1 MLEDGDGASGA
12 MSAGSTEGPAPRP
25 RDDKAAAQCASR
37 RSARHGT
44 LILVALGAL
53 VLASTLA
60 SLMLGRYP
68 ITPIEAV
75 GMLANLALP
84 IDSFWTSQQETL
96 FFQVR
101 LPRIAL
107 ALMVGCSLATAG
119 AAYQG
124 TFQNPLV
131 SPDILGASQGAA
143 FGAAVAI
150 LLGLGSLGISLFAF
164 ACSIAAVLLVLAVGT
179 RAKGNHLLIVV
190 LAGVMVSSLFQ
201 AGVSF
206 TKLIADPTD
215 QLAAITYWLMG
226 SLTGAKWSDMAFAL
240 PPIAIGLG
248 HDRLGRPRHPPLRA
262 HDRRLRLPQA
272 AARQHAHGRQ
282 LPAHRRRR
290 GAPRGQLRDTHRH
303 PDRVR
308 GSAVLPVPHHEE
320 EAGAM
325 SIDVEHLSFSY
336 GSHHVLRDLSFRIPD
351 NTLVNV
357 LGPNGVGKS
366 TLFRC
371 ILCLNNSWTG
381 SIRVNGKDL
390 RSISIRERASE
401 VAYIPQSHSST
412 YTYDVLDVV
421 LMSAGGGIGLFSTPK
436 RMHVDRAWDA
446 LERVGI
452 AHLGHRPYTQI
463 SGGERQL
470 VLIAR
475 AIAQNARTII
485 MDEPTS
491 ALDYGNT
498 VRVLSTVRQLAREG
512 MSIVQSTHQPDQA
525 FLYADQTLVINDGR
539 VHAFGSPKDVITKE
553 LVSTIY
559 DVDVEVNSLYGDKVR
574 VCVPVREIER

>member
-68 ITPIEAV
+68 ITPI
-75 GMLANLALP
+75 ALP

-164 ACSIAAVLLVLAVGT
+164 ACSIAAVLLVLA
-179 RAKGNHLLIVV
+179 
-190 LAGVMVSSLFQ
+190 GVMVSSLFQ

-240 PPIAIGLG
+240 PPIAIGLAALFALRWRINVLTMG
-248 HDRLGRPRHPPLRA
+248 DDEASTMGVNARRVRLIVIL
-262 HDRRLRLPQA
+262 A
-272 AARQHAHGRQ
+272 ATLVTAASVSISGMIGWVGLVIPHFARMIVGCDYRKL
-282 LPAHRRRR
+282 LPASMLMGASFLLIVDDVARLVASSEIPIGILTAFV
-290 GAPRGQLRDTHRH
+290 GAP
-303 PDRVR
+303 
-308 GSAVLPVPHHEE
+308 
-320 EAGAM
+320 
-325 SIDVEHLSFSY
+325 F
-336 GSHHVLRDLSFRIPD
+336 
-351 NTLVNV
+351 
-357 LGPNGVGKS
+357 
-366 TLFRC
+366 
-371 ILCLNNSWTG
+371 
-381 SIRVNGKDL
+381 
-390 RSISIRERASE
+390 
-401 VAYIPQSHSST
+401 
-412 YTYDVLDVV
+412 
-421 LMSAGGGIGLFSTPK
+421 
-436 RMHVDRAWDA
+436 
-446 LERVGI
+446 
-452 AHLGHRPYTQI
+452 
-463 SGGERQL
+463 
-470 VLIAR
+470 
-475 AIAQNARTII
+475 
-485 MDEPTS
+485 
-491 ALDYGNT
+491 
-498 VRVLSTVRQLAREG
+498 
-512 MSIVQSTHQPDQA
+512 
-525 FLYADQTLVINDGR
+525 FLYL
-539 VHAFGSPKDVITKE
+539 ITRRKQG
-553 LVSTIY
+553 L
-559 DVDVEVNSLYGDKVR
+559 
-574 VCVPVREIER
+574 